1 MPLSRSNTSRSKSR
15 SPAPPISQSSPQ
27 YFPPSHFA
35 AAGGFI
41 LPDNARVE
49 QSGMSLS
56 GEPSSQ
62 DAYMPVSYLSSASS
76 DPSSFDFNDNQS
88 IESRSRKSSVDS
100 SRKKRESQ
108 IHNLPLVE
116 AQLLPSL
123 RDTID
128 KMTRPPSRMTGSSNS
143 NTPTITF
150 SRKNGSEDYSS
161 GSGSIDV
168 SPYAPP
174 SPRLKPPSTVTR
186 MPTAGEDRPTTPN
199 RPTTPKTGSVL
210 KSALKAPTPKISSS
224 PSPTPTPVSSPGG
237 AALRS
242 VRSLLRRKSSTSTAI
257 PSSISEDQAA
267 KENHPATS
275 FDVSRQTNTR
285 SRSCTDPGTFVPAK
299 EQSNILTAQS
309 NCYSNSKSH
318 QTAHTSHI
326 PRLRGGSFAP
336 VSARQFVKNY
346 HSGASVSTDES
357 DFEYRYEVEGRDR
370 RKLTVMNAVVVP
382 SSSSESEDDPS
393 FHSRLH
399 TYSYNQR
406 FPARGK
412 PSQGQ
417 VLEGKIGLGLMLK
430 DRGRT
435 GERRLQLQPQDE
447 YNNDGSDRVRIYHE
461 EHNYEHVRVETAETD
476 LHSTSAVQM
485 RQSRSSI
492 VSYPSAGS
500 IYSTDEEEAELSDA
514 TGSGSGIGQSS
525 QTLSLNELDQTH
537 SRRKAALL
545 GLVQGLDNLSL
556 RSANDSSTA
565 AEASGGRSILSE
577 GESDYCGEKGLAVSR
592 SLGEGTNKLDDGHQE
607 SASESDYGLEG
618 SRTVFVPS
626 TPRTPTTRKS
636 FDSSTLNGSS
646 RASRY
651 SSPSE
656 SNPNTYYAEKEPDSA
671 RVPSSKNS
679 KRHSLHPSSAI
690 SPSPSPVP
698 SGRYNNLPPSPRL
711 STSTKDKDKAS
722 IAAESP
728 RSQVTSNQKD
738 QKVISKRKSYT
749 RDVSSSVAR
758 SPSHASCLSPISTAM
773 LSHRRMS
780 PTAGSTIKRE
790 SHNSYESVVLA
801 KRSMEAMVRTR
812 QAFGIPPSE
821 SDAIYRSPAPNSDH
835 DSHIEHGRDDSQ
847 DTNSSMLPPADS
859 IASGVDVAMERSS
872 WEHEEDNE
880 LSFGAENLFKTL
892 SQGGKSSG
900 EARGRSHRVYE
911 EKRSQRYESQQQHTV
926 ISTEEEPKRNEITKP
941 KERRQSRH
949 RSRTPVARASP
960 AQRSMNGNK
969 SNKFSTPSSWRSLVG
984 PDRYDSLLH
993 NYGELEIQRQEVI
1006 WEVRTAETE
1015 YVERLSSVV
1024 ELFIIP
1030 LRIHATKTWIAGVPL
1045 EIAKILDWVEDI
1057 ANLHTQIR
1065 DTMQSF
1071 QTTEFPFAGPSRVE
1085 DRHEVGVA
1093 YAIRAFVPKLEMY
1106 QPYLVK
1112 VSSVLEMLERL
1123 VKDGGS
1129 DFGEFVRMQEK
1140 TQECRMSLANMLQEP
1155 ANRIM
1160 MYPDLF
1166 RKLLNVTP
1174 KNHEEYL
1181 PTLML
1186 VYSISLVI
1194 KTLQTV
1200 KAREEEYEFIK
1211 SISERIDGL
1220 PTSTNLA
1227 RRDRRLLCHGQLL
1240 CLNLNQDFTN
1250 DSRRTSSL
1258 SKTKK
1263 DSDRAN
1269 RLVDAINDWDI
1280 RRSRS
1285 GSVKSNNS
1293 ASTGISFRSVE
1304 TSSPPP
1310 PPQLSV
1316 LVFSDL
1322 VVLATAR
1329 IPLRDNSNHQEQQG
1343 LERWTICDDLGV
1355 ARILGVEEMDS
1366 NGTNANADESPLI
1379 TVDLLPIEY
1388 DLNKGSSC
1396 VGTRLE
1402 TLQFQLPFNASPSN
1416 PSRETW
1422 ISAFQRSAQST
1433 LRNLSNPGFS
1443 QTGGDIEGPNQ
1454 LLEQDR
1460 RRILESILQT
1470 GLPFP
1475 KSPSLQLADESMGR
1489 GGISDSMQM
1498 EREERGWWS
1507 LQFQQSLRENWYDQT
1522 AS

>member
-49 QSGMSLS
+49 QSGLSLS

-62 DAYMPVSYLSSASS
+62 DAYMPISYLSSASS

-100 SRKKRESQ
+100 SRKKHESQ
-108 IHNLPLVE
+108 IQNLPLVE

-128 KMTRPPSRMTGSSNS
+128 KMTRPPSRMTVPSNS
-143 NTPTITF
+143 NTPIITL

-168 SPYAPP
+168 SPYPTP
-174 SPRLKPPSTVTR
+174 SPRLKPPPAVLR

-224 PSPTPTPVSSPGG
+224 PSPTPTPGSSPGG

-257 PSSISEDQAA
+257 VSSISEDQAA

-275 FDVSRQTNTR
+275 FDVSRQINTR
-285 SRSCTDPGTFVPAK
+285 GRSCTDPGTFVPAK

-309 NCYSNSKSH
+309 NYYSNSKSH

-326 PRLRGGSFAP
+326 PRFRGGSFAP

-346 HSGASVSTDES
+346 RSGASASTDES
-357 DFEYRYEVEGRDR
+357 D
-370 RKLTVMNAVVVP
+370 VMNAVVVP
-382 SSSSESEDDPS
+382 SSSSESEDDPL

-399 TYSYNQR
+399 TYSHNQR
-406 FPARGK
+406 FPARAK
-412 PSQGQ
+412 PGQGQ
-417 VLEGKIGLGLMLK
+417 VLEGKIGLGLMLT
-430 DRGRT
+430 DRGRSS
-435 GERRLQLQPQDE
+435 ERRLQLQPQDE
-447 YNNDGSDRVRIYHE
+447 YNNDGVRIYHE
-461 EHNYEHVRVETAETD
+461 EHNYEHVQVETAETD
-476 LHSTSAVQM
+476 LHSTGAVPM

-514 TGSGSGIGQSS
+514 TGSGSGTGQSS
-525 QTLSLNELDQTH
+525 QSLSLNELDQTH

-556 RSANDSSTA
+556 RSANDCSTA
-565 AEASGGRSILSE
+565 AETSVGRSILSE
-577 GESDYCGEKGLAVSR
+577 AESDYCGEKGLAVSR
-592 SLGEGTNKLDDGHQE
+592 SLGEGTNELDDGHQE
-607 SASESDYGLEG
+607 SASESDYGFEG
-618 SRTVFVPS
+618 SGTVFVPS

-636 FDSSTLNGSS
+636 LDSSTLNGSS

-656 SNPNTYYAEKEPDSA
+656 SNLNTYYAEKEHDSA
-671 RVPSSKNS
+671 RVLSSKTS

-722 IAAESP
+722 ISAESP
-728 RSQVTSNQKD
+728 RSQATSNQKD

-758 SPSHASCLSPISTAM
+758 SPSHASSLSPISTAM

-780 PTAGSTIKRE
+780 PTAGSTVKRE

-821 SDAIYRSPAPNSDH
+821 SDAIYRSPAPISDY

-872 WEHEEDNE
+872 WEHGEDNE
-880 LSFGAENLFKTL
+880 LSFGAENLFRTL

-911 EKRSQRYESQQQHTV
+911 EKKSQRYGSQQQHTI
-926 ISTEEEPKRNEITKP
+926 ISPAEEPERNENFKP

-949 RSRTPVARASP
+949 RSRTPVARASS

-969 SNKFSTPSSWRSLVG
+969 FNKFSTPSSWRSLVG
-984 PDRYDSLLH
+984 PDRYDSLLD
-993 NYGELEIQRQEVI
+993 NCGELEIQRQEVI
-1006 WEVRTAETE
+1006 WELRTAETIF
-1015 YVERLSSVV
+1015 VERLSSVV
-1024 ELFIIP
+1024 KLFIIP

-1071 QTTEFPFAGPSRVE
+1071 QTTEFPFAGSSRVE
-1085 DRHEVGVA
+1085 DRNEAGVA

-1220 PTSTNLA
+1220 PASTNLA

-1240 CLNLNQDFTN
+1240 CLNFNQDFTN

-1263 DSDRAN
+1263 DSADRAN
-1269 RLVDAINDWDI
+1269 KLVDAINDWDI

-1293 ASTGISFRSVE
+1293 ASTGLSFRSVE

-1310 PPQLSV
+1310 PPQLSI

-1329 IPLRDNSNHQEQQG
+1329 TSLRDNSNHIHQEQQG

-1396 VGTRLE
+1396 AGTRLE
-1402 TLQFQLPFNASPSN
+1402 TLQFQLPFNAIPSN
-1416 PSRETW
+1416 PSRELW
-1422 ISAFQRSAQST
+1422 ISAFQQSAQST
-1433 LRNLSNPGFS
+1433 MRNLSNPGFS
-1443 QTGGDIEGPNQ
+1443 QTGGNIEGPNQ

-1507 LQFQQSLRENWYDQT
+1507 LQFQQSLREIWYDQT
-1522 AS
+1522 VS